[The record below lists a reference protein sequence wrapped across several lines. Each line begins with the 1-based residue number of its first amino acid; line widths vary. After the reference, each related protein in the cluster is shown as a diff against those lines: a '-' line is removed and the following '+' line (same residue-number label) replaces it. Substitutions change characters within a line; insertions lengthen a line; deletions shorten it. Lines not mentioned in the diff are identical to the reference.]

1 MPDIL
6 TIKVENGEMVFANT
20 TFTEITGIEAYA
32 QRLEN
37 RIGLMLNDW
46 FVTPGSG
53 INWFEMLQSKPV
65 QVDRITDVVRKNLLA
80 DEGVLRIKELN
91 VSFDKTTRKLS
102 IDFQA
107 DTDIGLVTGGTVLP

>member
-20 TFTEITGIEAYA
+20 TFTEITGVEAYA

-53 INWFEMLQSKPV
+53 INWFEMLQAKPV
-65 QVDRITDVVRKNLLA
+65 RTDRITDVVRKELLL
-80 DEGVLRIKELN
+80 DEGVLRVDELN
-91 VSFDKTTRKLS
+91 VSFDKVTRELS
-102 IDFQA
+102 IDFVA
-107 DTDIGLVTGGTVLP
+107 ATDLGLVTGGTVI